1 MKWALVAVV
10 ALSTTAGDVLQSAA
24 MKRHGEVKDFR
35 PRAMA
40 RSLRILVREPRMLA
54 AIAAYAVSFFA
65 FLRLL
70 SVAQISFAVPATA
83 VSYVLETILARYLL
97 KERVTWKRWAGALMV
112 ACGVALL
119 SL

>member
-10 ALSTTAGDVLQSAA
+10 ALSTTAGDALQSTA

-35 PRAMA
+35 PRAVA
-40 RSLRILVREPRMLA
+40 RSLGRLAREPRMLA
-54 AIAAYAVSFFA
+54 AIAAYAISFFT

-83 VSYVLETILARYLL
+83 VSYVLDTMLARWLL
-97 KERVTWKRWAGALMV
+97 KERVTWKRWAGAAMV
-112 ACGVALL
+112 AGGVALL

>member
-1 MKWALVAVV
+1 MKWALVALV
-10 ALSTTAGDVLQSAA
+10 ALGTTAGDVLQCTA

-35 PRAMA
+35 PRAVA
-40 RSLRILVREPRMLA
+40 RSLAWLAREPRMMA
-54 AIAAYAVSFFA
+54 AIAAYALSFFS

-83 VSYVLETILARYLL
+83 VSYVLETLLAHWLL
-97 KERVTWKRWAGALMV
+97 KERVSWKRWAGAAMV

-119 SL
+119 ST